1 MLKAEVAAEPVSHE
15 NSAEQDAIQEVPARG
30 LAGALEQLRQQGS
43 QSRMGDDEGGS
54 TSTEEHC
61 IKEYLEAKLEQV
73 SCLKYWEKQHKE
85 FGSHKVKEA
94 LCRLAR

>member
-1 MLKAEVAAEPVSHE
+1 MLKAEVAAEPASHE
-15 NSAEQDAIQEVPARG
+15 NSAEPDAIQEVPARG

-43 QSRMGDDEGGS
+43 QSRMGDDE
-54 TSTEEHC
+54 EHC
-61 IKEYLEAKLEQV
+61 IKVYLEAKLEQV

-85 FGSHKVKEA
+85 FGTHKVNEA